1 MFVHR
6 LLPEAGLTHNLTHT
20 AKKADGDSGAD
31 RTKNFIFPEQTGPE
45 TAAYQPFPCLQSI
58 GKDEVTS
65 SNLVSSS
72 KNPLKSVDF
81 GGFCF
86 VFGTFWVG
94 WFLRFL
100 FDPHADPL

>member
-20 AKKADGDSGAD
+20 AKKADEDSGAD

-58 GKDEVTS
+58 GKDEVGS
-65 SNLVSSS
+65 SNLPSSS
-72 KNPLKSVDF
+72 KKNLEPQ
-81 GGFCF
+81 
-86 VFGTFWVG
+86 
-94 WFLRFL
+94 RF
-100 FDPHADPL
+100 

>member
-20 AKKADGDSGAD
+20 GKEADGDSGAD
-31 RTKNFIFPEQTGPE
+31 RMENIIFPEQKGPE
-45 TAAYQPFPCLQSI
+45 TAGYQRFPDLLSL

-72 KNPLKSVDF
+72 KNPLKSCGF

-86 VFGTFWVG
+86 VFRTFLMG
-94 WFLRFL
+94 
-100 FDPHADPL
+100 